1 MRWCARLGDLG
12 IPGSGSRSQPC
23 CACWPAWPA
32 VRRAGASLPPPDGQ
46 TTRSVA
52 APTTPSSAGTGLILP
67 DDVQHRATAQTAAT
81 PGAAG
86 NAPWPQAPR
95 SAWMNR
101 RYDAPRACGRQAGAT
116 RWQGSTPGEF
126 ALLKPQGYQWF
137 GADGSMV
144 GCTATSAC
152 VGFAADGTIAITSG
166 PDRPAAVYDVRG
178 NYVGN
183 FHSDGLTSPP
193 TPNPPELGVALAK
206 SGVDV
211 TSLVDVGTRRM
222 PFAGGATGDPHLV
235 TTGGV
240 RFTTQLTGQY
250 VARGG
255 DPEHAIQLQFD
266 PMAHRRDVTVV
277 SAVAVGAGSD
287 VVEVD
292 MSGAVSIN
300 HEGRAAVAEF
310 QQQTLESE
318 VTVGIWPR
326 DGDRVATVAL
336 VWPDGSTVVMSA
348 NPALGVSVV
357 AFLPRDPSAS
367 GLFGAGS
374 AAASSSDLVGRGGSS
389 QDIEATVTS
398 WQVTRPESL
407 FDVAVAPLVGFP
419 ETTATLAH
427 GAVQDADTACRAAGV
442 VQIED
447 RTACVFDV
455 GLTGDQGFVLGHQM
469 LAIPASAHLPGPA
482 QPGFALADP
491 WRWGRGGRCTARRR
505 DRRRQSRC
513 RPADGIPRHGPRRG
527 CDHPGEPARMRHDQ
541 QLRRWAMTS
550 PPDCSIPPGMRC
562 RPGLPFCGHQIV
574 TDLQPGTCT
583 AWSWPGSTGRTSTH
597 VRLQVIPGA

>member
-1 MRWCARLGDLG
+1 MFAATLCGLACAACTATG
-12 IPGSGSRSQPC
+12 GS
-23 CACWPAWPA
+23 AA
-32 VRRAGASLPPPDGQ
+32 PPPDGQ
-46 TTRSVA
+46 TTTSIA
-52 APTTPSSAGTGLILP
+52 TPTTPSSAGTGLILP
-67 DDVQHRATAQTAAT
+67 DDATGTAQTAVT
-81 PGAAG
+81 PGGAE

-95 SAWMNR
+95 LAWMSR
-101 RYDAPRACGRQAGAT
+101 SYASQGVRTQVAGAT

-126 ALLKPQGYQWF
+126 ALLKSQGYQWF

-144 GCTATSAC
+144 GCTAKSAC
-152 VGFAADGTIAITSG
+152 VGFAADGTIAITTG
-166 PDRPAAVYDVRG
+166 PDQAAAVYDVRG

-193 TPNPPELGVALAK
+193 TSNPPELGVALAK

-211 TSLVDVGTRRM
+211 TSLVDVGTRRI

-255 DPEHAIQLQFD
+255 DSEHAIQLQFD

-277 SAVAVGAGSD
+277 SAVAVGAGPD

-300 HEGRAAVAEF
+300 HEGRTPVAEF
-310 QQQTLESE
+310 HQQTLGSG

-326 DGDRVATVAL
+326 DGDRVAAVAL

-357 AFLPRDPSAS
+357 AHLPRDPSAS
-367 GLFGAGS
+367 GLFGEGS
-374 AAASSSDLVGRGGSS
+374 APASSSDLVGRGGSS
-389 QDIEATVTS
+389 QGIQATVTS
-398 WQVTRPESL
+398 WQVTRPELL
-407 FDVAVAPLVGFP
+407 FDTAVAPLVGFP

-427 GAVQDADTACRAAGV
+427 AAVQDADTACRAAGV

-469 LAIPASAHLPGPA
+469 LAIPASAHLPTSAAWDLWPA
-482 QPGFALADP
+482 LVPGAPAAD
-491 WRWGRGGRCTARRR
+491 
-505 DRRRQSRC
+505 SL
-513 RPADGIPRHGPRRG
+513 PADGLIDANLDVGQQVAYRVPAAEGAITLVNQRG
-527 CDHPGEPARMRHDQ
+527 CATSGGPAMGVAAARLFDPAGHAVSAR
-541 QLRRWAMTS
+541 
-550 PPDCSIPPGMRC
+550 
-562 RPGLPFCGHQIV
+562 LPLCGHQTV
-574 TDLQPGTCT
+574 SDLEPGTYSLVL
-583 AWSWPGSTGRTSTH
+583 AGSIGGTPTH
-597 VRLQVIPGA
+597 VHVEVTSGA